1 MGVESKPDFKSEN
14 WKNIEKKYNDG
25 VTRGNPDLVYYR
37 KGWNVSKY
45 REVEDLILSA
55 EAQY

>member
-37 KGWNVSKY
+37 KG
-45 REVEDLILSA
+45 
-55 EAQY
+55 